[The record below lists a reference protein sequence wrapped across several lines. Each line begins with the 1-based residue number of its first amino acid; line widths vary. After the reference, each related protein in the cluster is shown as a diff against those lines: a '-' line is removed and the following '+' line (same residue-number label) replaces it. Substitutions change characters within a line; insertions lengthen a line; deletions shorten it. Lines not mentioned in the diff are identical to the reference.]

1 MASPAS
7 PTDFEKLPV
16 EILRVGSVAT
26 LHLLER
32 ATADGARF
40 LMASTSEAYG
50 DPKEHPQRETYWG
63 NVNPIGVRSVY
74 DEAKRFSEAATMAY
88 RRSRG
93 VDTAIV
99 RIFNTYGPRMRP
111 DDGRAIPTF
120 ISQAL
125 RGEPITVHGTGNQTR
140 SICYVEDLV
149 RGILLLLDSTESGPV
164 NCGTEHEMA
173 CGNWPRR
180 SCHSPSSKS
189 EVTYVT
195 RSADDPEMRRPDLT
209 LARELLGYEPD
220 GGAGGGS
227 AAHDRVL
234 PRAAGVIGFV
244 TTRFSPDGR
253 HWPRL
258 RTLSYMS
265 ATSPPH
271 CPSLTCLAA
280 QAARRCRARAG
291 VPPDAAET
299 RWYPSHDEPALPGR
313 RRAAQAGRRGPVG
326 PVERLRRA
334 GRRPRWRRIA
344 LVAGV
349 VVLVLALAGSR
360 GCLLLRPQPGQEP
373 GPHRPVLG
381 DHRRSTGQGRGRR
394 AEHPAGGHRLAGS
407 GRADGSGR

>member
-1 MASPAS
+1 MKVEQRFGPGHRVLVTGGAGFVPSHLVDSLIERGCTVVALDNFVTGSKENVAHLFDAPNFTLVEADISDGLPAHPALAERFDAILHMASPAS

-32 ATADGARF
+32 AAADGARF

-63 NVNPIGVRSVY
+63 NVNPIGIRSVY

-140 SICYVEDLV
+140 SICYVADLV

-164 NCGTEHEMA
+164 NCGTEHEMSMRELA
-173 CGNWPRR
+173 ETIVSLCGSR
-180 SCHSPSSKS
+180 S

-209 LARELLGYEPD
+209 LARTALGYEPTVAPEE
-220 GGAGGGS
+220 G
-227 AAHDRVL
+227 
-234 PRAAGVIGFV
+234 
-244 TTRFSPDGR
+244 
-253 HWPRL
+253 
-258 RTLSYMS
+258 
-265 ATSPPH
+265 
-271 CPSLTCLAA
+271 
-280 QAARRCRARAG
+280 
-291 VPPDAAET
+291 
-299 RWYPSHDEPALPGR
+299 
-313 RRAAQAGRRGPVG
+313 
-326 PVERLRRA
+326 LRRTIEHF
-334 GRRPRWRRIA
+334 RQR
-344 LVAGV
+344 
-349 VVLVLALAGSR
+349 
-360 GCLLLRPQPGQEP
+360 
-373 GPHRPVLG
+373 LG
-381 DHRRSTGQGRGRR
+381 
-394 AEHPAGGHRLAGS
+394 
-407 GRADGSGR
+407 